1 MSEEDSERLL
11 ELCKNE
17 IYAQMLGAP
26 YEHTKEDRVWWN
38 DLKYQN
44 PDEFEFLVRHAKE
57 KYGWYRW
64 KGL

>member
-11 ELCKNE
+11 ELAKNE
-17 IYAQMLGAP
+17 IYAQMLGTL
-26 YEHTKEDRVWWN
+26 YEHTKEDREWWN
-38 DLKYQN
+38 DLKHQN

>member
-11 ELCKNE
+11 ELAKNE
-17 IYAQMLGAP
+17 IYAQMLGTL

-38 DLKYQN
+38 DLKHQN
-44 PDEFEFLVRHAKE
+44 PDEFEFLIRHAKE

>member
-11 ELCKNE
+11 ELAKNE

-26 YEHTKEDRVWWN
+26 YKHTDEDLRWWN
-38 DLKYQN
+38 DLKHQN